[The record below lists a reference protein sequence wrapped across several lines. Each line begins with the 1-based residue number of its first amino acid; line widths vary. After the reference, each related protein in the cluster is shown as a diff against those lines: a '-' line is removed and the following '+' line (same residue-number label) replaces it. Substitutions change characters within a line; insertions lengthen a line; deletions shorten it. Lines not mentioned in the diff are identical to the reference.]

1 LPVKN
6 SLIGADSQSIS
17 NQPLI
22 SIFQIFTHI
31 PGSSKSAPSLAEHN
45 ITGFYMTS
53 CLIIL
58 DLISA
63 IQWVLVP
70 SMCLH
75 TAITQLV
82 SLPCIFAGALS
93 DTFIHHV
100 IKEAT
105 LDNPLMVIFLSLEH
119 NRFTV
124 AVPSS
129 LDTSLLQ
136 QSTIYNNTHQ
146 VIFQLSFICYNL

>member
-1 LPVKN
+1 MGPCTIHVSTYCN
-6 SLIGADSQSIS
+6 
-17 NQPLI
+17 
-22 SIFQIFTHI
+22 
-31 PGSSKSAPSLAEHN
+31 
-45 ITGFYMTS
+45 Y
-53 CLIIL
+53 
-58 DLISA
+58 
-63 IQWVLVP
+63 
-70 SMCLH
+70 
-75 TAITQLV
+75 TACFIALYI
-82 SLPCIFAGALS
+82 CRGLS

-105 LDNPLMVIFLSLEH
+105 LDKPLMVIFLSSEH

-146 VIFQLSFICYNL
+146 VISQISFICYNL